1 MDRVKYSEDV
11 ERSSKKIVDRS
22 SERQKRANWK
32 NSRRKIE
39 WKKEDE
45 GGSKKKKK
53 LEKGS
58 SLVEVPAAISSAIK
72 EIAGHGKVITRVE
85 IDGIISALN

>member
-11 ERSSKKIVDRS
+11 ERSSKKIVDSS

-45 GGSKKKKK
+45 GGSKKKK

>member
-1 MDRVKYSEDV
+1 MILRPNAKARGLDEFEEKDGIGE
-11 ERSSKKIVDRS
+11 ERL
-22 SERQKRANWK
+22 ER
-32 NSRRKIE
+32 IE
-39 WKKEDE
+39 EE
-45 GGSKKKKK
+45 TKK